1 MSCPSFIKVIF
12 THPGNFK
19 LQKVQVL
26 LYFAIFCSL
35 LSFVLLY
42 YGDNFSTQIWF
53 FAFTLIVVKK
63 EASMYSFKIKSEN
76 GKVVEGLAGKLED
89 LEEII
94 AKKIEFEKLKGEVEI
109 YSGKKLVKEYK
120 I

>member
-1 MSCPSFIKVIF
+1 
-12 THPGNFK
+12 
-19 LQKVQVL
+19 
-26 LYFAIFCSL
+26 
-35 LSFVLLY
+35 
-42 YGDNFSTQIWF
+42 
-53 FAFTLIVVKK
+53 
-63 EASMYSFKIKSEN
+63 MYSFKIKSEN
-76 GKVVEGLAGKLED
+76 GKVVEGLAVKLED